1 MPDWF
6 LYYSG
11 NINWCIH
18 ILPADI
24 VATMKLQAKLVLSSQ
39 FWVLGSQCWDTQ
51 NKKRRE
57 CYFSKGV

>member
-24 VATMKLQAKLVLSSQ
+24 VATMKLQAKIVLSSQ
-39 FWVLGSQCWDTQ
+39 F
-51 NKKRRE
+51 
-57 CYFSKGV
+57 